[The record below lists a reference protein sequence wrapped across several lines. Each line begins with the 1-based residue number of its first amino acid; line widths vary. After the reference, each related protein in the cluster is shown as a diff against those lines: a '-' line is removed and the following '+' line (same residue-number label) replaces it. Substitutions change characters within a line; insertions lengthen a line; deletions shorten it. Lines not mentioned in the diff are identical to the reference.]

1 MLISF
6 LSIGHRLPSSASLC
20 GPHTPW
26 GARVTAQFGRVSVG
40 VAEFELLPIALGSPC
55 RTDGLLD
62 LDTLVESWACPNH
75 FFTKW
80 TSRPH
85 SVRTSRG
92 VSSAAVKDVSLQHH
106 RRYSGRETPCAIG
119 S

>member
-40 VAEFELLPIALGSPC
+40 VAELELLPIALGSPC
-55 RTDGLLD
+55 RTAGLLD
-62 LDTLVESWACPNH
+62 LDTLVESGACPNH
-75 FFTKW
+75 LLTKW
-80 TSRPH
+80 TSRTH
-85 SVRTSRG
+85 SGRHPRG
-92 VSSAAVKDVSLQHH
+92 LSPAAVKDVPLQHH
-106 RRYSGRETPCAIG
+106 RRYSRRA
-119 S
+119 